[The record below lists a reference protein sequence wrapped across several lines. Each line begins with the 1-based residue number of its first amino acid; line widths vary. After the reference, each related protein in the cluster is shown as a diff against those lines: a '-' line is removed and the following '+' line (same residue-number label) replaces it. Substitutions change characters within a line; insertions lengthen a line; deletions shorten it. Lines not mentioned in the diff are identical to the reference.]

1 MSLLQDIIYCLSQFD
16 ILMDT
21 CPKVPDVVIIEEN
34 SQHTSLIPES
44 TEVSM
49 SHGDDNWNLV
59 KSKTSS
65 ALKHAKK
72 SVNVLKEKGKFT
84 EFLEHFQKTNEHAN
98 LEFMLNFEELR
109 AVKDVLENFT
119 NVKNDLREILNTF
132 RMQDECDVNPMT
144 HTLNHLM
151 KKIEKLEE
159 TTSLKELLSEVPES
173 DVKSSS
179 LSKGTEVNEVET
191 FLNTVL
197 FAIQEFYKK
206 NSKHETDG
214 LENSKEQGNE
224 NYSDN
229 ELLDSHLKEKVVIE
243 LNKEAEFLK
252 VSEVTNELQ
261 NLVMKCKD
269 DENKQSRIM

>member
-21 CPKVPDVVIIEEN
+21 CPKLPDIVIIEEN
-34 SQHTSLIPES
+34 SQNTVLISES

-49 SHGDDNWNLV
+49 SHGDDNWNFV

-65 ALKHAKK
+65 ALKLAKK

-84 EFLEHFQKTNEHAN
+84 EFLEHFQNTNGHAN

-109 AVKDVLENFT
+109 AVKDVLENFS

-132 RMQDECDVNPMT
+132 RMQDERDVNPMT

-151 KKIEKLEE
+151 KEIENLQEK
-159 TTSLKELLSEVPES
+159 TSLNVPLSEFAES
-173 DVKSSS
+173 SVRFSS
-179 LSKGTEVNEVET
+179 LSKCAEINEVET
-191 FLNTVL
+191 FLNKVL

-206 NSKHETDG
+206 NSKQEADG
-214 LENSKEQGNE
+214 LEHSKEQGNE
-224 NYSDN
+224 NYSDS
-229 ELLDSHLKEKVVIE
+229 ELLDSHLKEKVVME
-243 LNKEAEFLK
+243 LNKEVELLK
-252 VSEVTNELQ
+252 VSEVTNELR

-269 DENKQSRIM
+269 DENKQSCIM

>member
-21 CPKVPDVVIIEEN
+21 CPKLPDIVIIEEN
-34 SQHTSLIPES
+34 SPNTILISES

-49 SHGDDNWNLV
+49 SHGDDNWNFV

-65 ALKHAKK
+65 ALKHARK

-84 EFLEHFQKTNEHAN
+84 EFLEHFQKTNEHTN

-109 AVKDVLENFT
+109 AVKDVLENFS
-119 NVKNDLREILNTF
+119 NVKNDLREIQNTF
-132 RMQDECDVNPMT
+132 RMQDERDVNPMT

-151 KKIEKLEE
+151 KKIENLQEK
-159 TTSLKELLSEVPES
+159 TSLNIPLSEVAAS
-173 DVKSSS
+173 NARFSS
-179 LSKGTEVNEVET
+179 LSKCAEINEVET
-191 FLNTVL
+191 FLNKVL

-206 NSKHETDG
+206 NSKQEADG
-214 LENSKEQGNE
+214 LEHSKEQGNE
-224 NYSDN
+224 NYSN
-229 ELLDSHLKEKVVIE
+229 SELLDSHLKEKVVME
-243 LNKEAEFLK
+243 LNKEVELLK
-252 VSEVTNELQ
+252 VSEVTNELR

-269 DENKQSRIM
+269 DENKQSRIT

>member
-1 MSLLQDIIYCLSQFD
+1 MSLLQDTIYCLSQFD

-21 CPKVPDVVIIEEN
+21 CPKLPDIVIIEEN
-34 SQHTSLIPES
+34 SQNTILISES

-49 SHGDDNWNLV
+49 SHGDDNWNFV

-65 ALKHAKK
+65 ALKHANK

-84 EFLEHFQKTNEHAN
+84 EFLEHFQKTNGHAN

-109 AVKDVLENFT
+109 AVKDVLENFS

-132 RMQDECDVNPMT
+132 RMQDERDVNPMT

-151 KKIEKLEE
+151 KKIENLQEK
-159 TTSLKELLSEVPES
+159 TSLNVPLSEVAES
-173 DVKSSS
+173 NGSFSS
-179 LSKGTEVNEVET
+179 LSKCTEINEVET
-191 FLNTVL
+191 FLNKVL

-206 NSKHETDG
+206 NSKQEADG
-214 LENSKEQGNE
+214 LEHSKEQGNE
-224 NYSDN
+224 NYPDS
-229 ELLDSHLKEKVVIE
+229 ELLDSHLKEKVVME
-243 LNKEAEFLK
+243 LNKEVELLK

>member
-21 CPKVPDVVIIEEN
+21 CPKLPDIVIIEEN
-34 SQHTSLIPES
+34 SQNTILISES

-49 SHGDDNWNLV
+49 SHGDDNWNFV

-72 SVNVLKEKGKFT
+72 SVNVLNEKGKFT
-84 EFLEHFQKTNEHAN
+84 EFLEHFQKTNGHAN

-109 AVKDVLENFT
+109 AVKDVLENFS

-132 RMQDECDVNPMT
+132 RMQDERDVNPMT

-151 KKIEKLEE
+151 KKIENLQVKI
-159 TTSLKELLSEVPES
+159 SLNAPLSEVAES
-173 DVKSSS
+173 SVRFSS
-179 LSKGTEVNEVET
+179 LSKCTEINEVET
-191 FLNTVL
+191 FLNKVL

-206 NSKHETDG
+206 NSKQEADG
-214 LENSKEQGNE
+214 LEHSKEQGNE
-224 NYSDN
+224 NYSDR
-229 ELLDSHLKEKVVIE
+229 ELLDSHLKEKVVME
-243 LNKEAEFLK
+243 LNKEVELLK
-252 VSEVTNELQ
+252 VSEVTSELQ